1 MTTSLL
7 DHLRSSLLVAD
18 GASGTMLYAR
28 GVPIEVCFDEINQS
42 RPDLIRR
49 IHEEYVD
56 AGAGLIEA
64 NTFGANALSLSKYNL
79 EDQAESLNARG
90 VEIARAAA
98 RSRAYVAG
106 AVGPAR
112 GLPHLEYTEVDYDRV
127 YREQISALAGGGADA
142 IILET
147 FLRLDEL
154 TGALAVCRDV
164 CDLPVICQLA
174 VDQSGQTDDG
184 YGVANAFDQLR
195 AAGADVVGVNCRS
208 GPKGLLD
215 ALAPVP
221 LEDGII
227 LSAFPNAGSP
237 VYVDGRFI
245 YEATPEYFATSAL
258 RLRDQGVRL
267 IGGGCG
273 TMPDH
278 VRAMAQALE
287 GREIVT
293 RKKVVPVAVRAP
305 ASKASTASTAPS
317 GHPARPARPGRPG
330 HPGRPGRPGRSALP
344 GRPPGKPPA
353 AEPSIVHLVRKR
365 VTVIVELDPP
375 RDLDHEPI
383 VRGARALKA
392 AGADALTMADNSL
405 AVTRISN
412 MAVGQIVKEEAG
424 IRPLL
429 HITCRDRNLASLQSQ
444 VLGLHALGIDHV
456 LAVTGDPVKFG
467 DQPGASNV
475 YDVSS
480 FELIRLIKQMNE
492 GVGFSGRPLNGKTS
506 FTVAAAFDPN
516 GPNLDRRIRRL
527 ERKVEAG
534 ADLIMTQPL
543 FDRRQARA
551 LYEATRDA
559 GVPILPGVMPLVSEG
574 NTEFLHNE
582 VPGFVVTDDVR
593 ARMARTGRG
602 RKARREGIAIAREII
617 ESVLTYFNGL
627 YLITPFNRY
636 PMTVELT
643 EFALQGVER
652 TGSR

>member
-1 MTTSLL
+1 MRTSLL
-7 DHLRSSLLVAD
+7 DHLGSSMLVAD
-18 GASGTMLYAR
+18 GAIGTMLYAR
-28 GVPIEVCFDEINQS
+28 GVPLEVCFDEINQS
-42 RPDLIRR
+42 RPGLVRS

-56 AGAGLIEA
+56 AGAGLIET

-79 EDQAESLNARG
+79 EDQVETLNVRG
-90 VEIARAAA
+90 VEIAREAAGP
-98 RSRAYVAG
+98 RSYVAG

-112 GLPHLEYTEVDYDRV
+112 GLPHREYTEADGTRA
-127 YREQISALAGGGADA
+127 YREQVSALAAGEADA

-147 FLRLDEL
+147 FLQLEEIKR
-154 TGALAVCRDV
+154 ALAACREV
-164 CDLPVICQLA
+164 CDLPTICQLA
-174 VDQSGQTDDG
+174 VDEYGQTDDG
-184 YGVANAFDQLR
+184 FGVAEAFDQLR

-221 LEDGII
+221 LSEGLV

-237 VYVDGRFI
+237 IYVDGRFI

-258 RLRDQGVRL
+258 RLREQGVRL
-267 IGGGCG
+267 IGGCCG

-293 RKKVVPVAVRAP
+293 RKKVVPVEVRLPARQARAP
-305 ASKASTASTAPS
+305 RPD
-317 GHPARPARPGRPG
+317 HPARV
-330 HPGRPGRPGRSALP
+330 
-344 GRPPGKPPA
+344 PPA
-353 AEPSIVHLVRKR
+353 VEPAIVDLVRKR

-375 RDLDHEPI
+375 RDLDHGPI

-480 FELIRLIKQMNE
+480 FELIRLIKRMNE
-492 GVGFSGRPLNGKTS
+492 GVGFSGRPLNGRTG

-516 GPNLDRRIRRL
+516 GPNLERRIRRL

-534 ADLIMTQPL
+534 ADMIMTQPL
-543 FDRRQARA
+543 FDRRQAKA

-559 GVPILPGVMPLVSEG
+559 GVPILPGVMPLVSDG

-582 VPGFVVTDDVR
+582 VPGFVVPDEVR
-593 ARMARTGRG
+593 ARMARAGRG

-617 ESVLTYFNGL
+617 ESVLTHFNGL

-643 EFALQGVER
+643 EFALQATSREE
-652 TGSR
+652 TG

>member
-1 MTTSLL
+1 MNTSLL

-18 GASGTMLYAR
+18 GALGTMLHAR
-28 GVPIEVCFDEINQS
+28 GVPMDVCFDGINLR
-42 RPDLIRR
+42 RPDLIRQ

-56 AGAGLIEA
+56 AGARLIET
-64 NTFGANALSLSKYNL
+64 NTFGANALSLAKYNL
-79 EDQAESLNARG
+79 EDQVESLNARG
-90 VEIARAAA
+90 VEVARQAVGN
-98 RSRAYVAG
+98 RAYVAG

-112 GLPHLEYTEVDYDRV
+112 GLPHQEYTEADQVRV
-127 YREQISALAGGGADA
+127 HSEQIAALAGSGADA

-154 TGALAVCRDV
+154 KRALAACKEVCG
-164 CDLPVICQLA
+164 LPAICQLA
-174 VDQSGQTDDG
+174 VDQYGQTDDG
-184 YGVANAFDQLR
+184 AEVVEAFDQLR
-195 AAGADVVGVNCRS
+195 AVGADVVGVNCRS

-221 LEDGII
+221 LSEGLV

-245 YEATPEYFATSAL
+245 YEATPEYFAASAL
-258 RLRDQGVRL
+258 RLREQGVRL
-267 IGGGCG
+267 IGGCCG
-273 TMPDH
+273 TMPEH
-278 VRAMAQALE
+278 VQAISRALE
-287 GREIVT
+287 GQTIVT
-293 RKKVVPVAVRAP
+293 RKKVLPIEVRV
-305 ASKASTASTAPS
+305 
-317 GHPARPARPGRPG
+317 PARPARPDRPA
-330 HPGRPGRPGRSALP
+330 PA
-344 GRPPGKPPA
+344 PPA
-353 AEPSIVHLVRKR
+353 AEPSIVDLVRKR

-375 RDLDHEPI
+375 RDLDHGPI
-383 VRGARALKA
+383 VRGAKALKK
-392 AGADALTMADNSL
+392 AGTDALTMADNSL

-424 IRPLL
+424 VRPLL

-492 GVGFSGRPLNGKTS
+492 GVGFSGRTLNGRTA

-543 FDRRQARA
+543 FDPRQARA
-551 LYEATRDA
+551 LHAATRDA
-559 GVPILPGVMPLVSEG
+559 GVPIFPGVMPLVSEG

-582 VPGFVVTDDVR
+582 VPGFVVPDDVR
-593 ARMARTGRG
+593 ARMARAGRG
-602 RKARREGIAIAREII
+602 RKARRKGVAIARELI
-617 ESVLTYFNGL
+617 ESVLTHFNGL

-643 EFALQGVER
+643 EFALQATSREE
-652 TGSR
+652 TG

>member
-1 MTTSLL
+1 MNISLL
-7 DHLRSSLLVAD
+7 EHLGSSMLVAD
-18 GASGTMLYAR
+18 GAIGTMLYAR
-28 GVPIEVCFDEINQS
+28 GVPMEVCFDEINESQ
-42 RPDLIRR
+42 PDLIRK

-56 AGAGLIEA
+56 AGARLIET

-79 EDQAESLNARG
+79 EDQAESLNVRG
-90 VEIARAAA
+90 VEIAREAAG
-98 RSRAYVAG
+98 SRAYVAG

-112 GLPHLEYTEVDYDRV
+112 GLPHREYTEADYTRV
-127 YREQISALAGGGADA
+127 YREQVSALATGEADA

-147 FLRLDEL
+147 FLRLDDL
-154 TGALAVCRDV
+154 KRALAVCKEV
-164 CDLPVICQLA
+164 CGLPVICQLA
-174 VDQSGQTDDG
+174 VDQYGQTDDG
-184 YGVANAFDQLR
+184 FGVVEAFDQLR

-221 LEDGII
+221 LREGLV

-267 IGGGCG
+267 IGGCCG
-273 TMPDH
+273 TMPEH

-287 GREIVT
+287 DREIVT
-293 RKKVVPVAVRAP
+293 RKKVLPIEVRVPARA
-305 ASKASTASTAPS
+305 A
-317 GHPARPARPGRPG
+317 GPARPDPA
-330 HPGRPGRPGRSALP
+330 
-344 GRPPGKPPA
+344 PPA
-353 AEPSIVHLVRKR
+353 VEPSIVELVKER

-375 RDLDHEPI
+375 RDLDHELS
-383 VRGARALKA
+383 VRGASALKA

-480 FELIRLIKQMNE
+480 FELIRLIKRMNE
-492 GVGFSGRPLNGKTS
+492 GVSFSGRALNGRTA

-516 GPNLDRRIRRL
+516 GPNLERRVRRL

-534 ADLIMTQPL
+534 ADMIMTQPL
-543 FDRRQARA
+543 FDRRQAKQ

-559 GVPILPGVMPLVSEG
+559 GVPILPGVMPLVSDG

-582 VPGFVVTDDVR
+582 VPGFVVPDDVR
-593 ARMARTGRG
+593 ARMARAGRG
-602 RKARREGIAIAREII
+602 RKARREGVAIARELI
-617 ESVLTYFNGL
+617 ESVLTHFNGL

-643 EFALQGVER
+643 EFALQATARNTPG
-652 TGSR
+652 

>member
-1 MTTSLL
+1 MDTSLL
-7 DHLRSSLLVAD
+7 DHLHSSLLVAD

-28 GVPIEVCFDEINQS
+28 GVPMEVCFDEINRSQ
-42 RPDLIRR
+42 PDLIQR

-56 AGAGLIEA
+56 AGARLIET

-79 EDQAESLNARG
+79 EREAETLNARG
-90 VEIARAAA
+90 VEIARKAAG
-98 RSRAYVAG
+98 SRAYVAG

-112 GLPHLEYTEVDYDRV
+112 GLPDEEYTEEDYRRV
-127 YREQISALAGGGADA
+127 YRDQISAIAEGGADA
-142 IILET
+142 VILET

-154 TGALAVCRDV
+154 QGALAICRDV

-174 VDQSGQTDDG
+174 VDQYGQTDDG
-184 YGVANAFDQLR
+184 FGVVEAFDQLR

-221 LEDGII
+221 LADNLV

-267 IGGGCG
+267 IGGCCG
-273 TMPDH
+273 TMPEH
-278 VRAMAQALE
+278 VRAMAQALV
-287 GREIVT
+287 GREVVT
-293 RKKVVPVAVRAP
+293 RKKVVPVEVQASPRPVRPVRPVQAP
-305 ASKASTASTAPS
+305 PS
-317 GHPARPARPGRPG
+317 
-330 HPGRPGRPGRSALP
+330 
-344 GRPPGKPPA
+344 
-353 AEPSIVHLVRKR
+353 AEPTIVDLVRKR

-375 RDLDHEPI
+375 RDLDHAPI
-383 VRGARALKA
+383 VRGAKALKA

-480 FELIRLIKQMNE
+480 FELIRLIKRMNE
-492 GVGFSGRPLNGKTS
+492 GVGFSGRPLNGKTGFS
-506 FTVAAAFDPN
+506 VAAAFDPN
-516 GPNLDRRIRRL
+516 GPNLERRIRRL
-527 ERKVEAG
+527 ERKIEAG
-534 ADLIMTQPL
+534 ADMIMTQPL
-543 FDRRQARA
+543 FDRHQARA
-551 LYEATRDA
+551 LHEATRDT
-559 GVPILPGVMPLVSEG
+559 GVPILPGVMPLVSDG

-582 VPGFVVTDDVR
+582 VPGFVVPDEIR
-593 ARMARTGRG
+593 ARMARAGRG
-602 RKARREGIAIAREII
+602 RKARREGVAIAREII

-643 EFALQGVER
+643 KYALQTAPCINTR
-652 TGSR
+652 

>member
-1 MTTSLL
+1 MNTSLL

-18 GASGTMLYAR
+18 GAIGTMLYAR
-28 GVPIEVCFDEINQS
+28 GVPMEVCFDEINQS
-42 RPDLIRR
+42 RPDLIRT

-56 AGAGLIEA
+56 AGARLIET

-79 EDQAESLNARG
+79 EDQAETLNARG
-90 VEIARAAA
+90 VEAARAAA
-98 RSRAYVAG
+98 GSRAYVAG
-106 AVGPAR
+106 AVGTAR
-112 GLPHLEYTEVDYDRV
+112 GLPHREYTEADHTQV
-127 YREQISALAGGGADA
+127 YREQVSALATGGADA

-154 TGALAVCRDV
+154 KRALAVCKEV
-164 CDLPVICQLA
+164 CGLPTICQLA
-174 VDQSGQTDDG
+174 VDQYGQTDDG
-184 YGVANAFDQLR
+184 FGVAEAFDQLR

-221 LEDGII
+221 LTEGLV

-267 IGGGCG
+267 IGGCCG
-273 TMPDH
+273 TMPEH

-293 RKKVVPVAVRAP
+293 RKKVLPVEVH
-305 ASKASTASTAPS
+305 APS
-317 GHPARPARPGRPG
+317 RPVRPARPAR
-330 HPGRPGRPGRSALP
+330 
-344 GRPPGKPPA
+344 KPPA
-353 AEPSIVHLVRKR
+353 AEPTIVDLVRKR

-375 RDLDHEPI
+375 RDLDYELV

-412 MAVGQIVKEEAG
+412 MAVGQIVKDEAG

-480 FELIRLIKQMNE
+480 FELIRLIKRMNE
-492 GVGFSGRPLNGKTS
+492 GVGFSGRALNGRTA

-516 GPNLDRRIRRL
+516 GPNLERRIRRL

-534 ADLIMTQPL
+534 ADMIMTQPL
-543 FDRRQARA
+543 FDRRQARQ
-551 LYEATRDA
+551 LYEATRGT
-559 GVPILPGVMPLVSEG
+559 GVPILPGVMPLVSAG

-582 VPGFVVTDDVR
+582 VPGFVVPDDVR
-593 ARMARTGRG
+593 ARMARLDRG
-602 RKARREGIAIAREII
+602 RKARREGITIARELI
-617 ESVLTYFNGL
+617 ESVLTHFNGL

-643 EFALQGVER
+643 EFALQASPR
-652 TGSR
+652 KDI

>member
-1 MTTSLL
+1 MNTTLL
-7 DHLRSSLLVAD
+7 DHLRSSMLVAD

-28 GVPIEVCFDEINQS
+28 GVPMEVCFDEINLS
-42 RPDLIRR
+42 RPDLIRK

-56 AGAGLIEA
+56 AGARLIET

-79 EDQAESLNARG
+79 EDQAETMNARG
-90 VEIARAAA
+90 VEIARQAVGT
-98 RSRAYVAG
+98 RAYVAG

-112 GLPHLEYTEVDYDRV
+112 GLPHREYTEADHRRV
-127 YREQISALAGGGADA
+127 YTEQIAALAGGGADA

-154 TGALAVCRDV
+154 KRALAVCREV
-164 CDLPVICQLA
+164 CGLPAICQLA
-174 VDQSGQTDDG
+174 VDQYGQTDDG
-184 YGVANAFDQLR
+184 FGVAEAFDQLR

-221 LEDGII
+221 LSEGLV

-267 IGGGCG
+267 IGGCCG

-278 VRAMAQALE
+278 VRAMARALE

-293 RKKVVPVAVRAP
+293 RKKVVPVEVRVP
-305 ASKASTASTAPS
+305 ARPAHPAL
-317 GHPARPARPGRPG
+317 PARPARPA
-330 HPGRPGRPGRSALP
+330 RSAP
-344 GRPPGKPPA
+344 APPA
-353 AEPSIVHLVRKR
+353 ALPSIVDLVRER

-375 RDLDHEPI
+375 RDMDHGPI
-383 VRGARALKA
+383 VRGAKALRE

-429 HITCRDRNLASLQSQ
+429 HITCRDRNLASLQSH

-492 GVGFSGRPLNGKTS
+492 GVGFSGRTLNGRTA

-543 FDRRQARA
+543 FDRRQARQ
-551 LYEATRDA
+551 LYEATRDV
-559 GVPILPGVMPLVSEG
+559 GVPILPGVMPLVSDG

-582 VPGFVVTDDVR
+582 VPGFVVPDDVR
-593 ARMARTGRG
+593 ARMARAGRG
-602 RKARREGIAIAREII
+602 RKARREGVAIARELI
-617 ESVLTYFNGL
+617 ESVLTHFNGL

-643 EFALQGVER
+643 EFALQATSREE
-652 TGSR
+652 TG

>member
-1 MTTSLL
+1 MSTSLL

-18 GASGTMLYAR
+18 GAIGTMLYAR
-28 GVPIEVCFDEINQS
+28 GVPMDVCFDEINHS
-42 RPDLIRR
+42 RPDLIRK

-56 AGAGLIEA
+56 AGAGLIET

-90 VEIARAAA
+90 VEIARQAVGN
-98 RSRAYVAG
+98 RAYVAG

-112 GLPHLEYTEVDYDRV
+112 GLPHREYTEDDRRQV
-127 YREQISALAGGGADA
+127 YTEQIAALAGGGADA

-147 FLRLDEL
+147 FLRLDDL
-154 TGALAVCRDV
+154 KAALAVCRET
-164 CDLPVICQLA
+164 CGLPTICQLA
-174 VDQSGQTDDG
+174 VDQYGQSDDG
-184 YGVANAFDQLR
+184 FEVVEAFDQLR

-221 LEDGII
+221 LTEGLV

-267 IGGGCG
+267 IGGCCG
-273 TMPDH
+273 TMPEH
-278 VRAMAQALE
+278 VQAMSRALE
-287 GREIVT
+287 GREIIT
-293 RKKVVPVAVRAP
+293 RKKVQPIDVRVPARPVR
-305 ASKASTASTAPS
+305 
-317 GHPARPARPGRPG
+317 PARPAP
-330 HPGRPGRPGRSALP
+330 A
-344 GRPPGKPPA
+344 PPA
-353 AEPSIVHLVRKR
+353 VEPSIVDLVKER

-375 RDLDHEPI
+375 RDLDHGPT
-383 VRGARALKA
+383 VRGAKALKK

-412 MAVGQIVKEEAG
+412 MAVGQIVKAEAG

-492 GVGFSGRPLNGKTS
+492 GVGFSGRTLNGRTA

-516 GPNLDRRIRRL
+516 GPNLDRRIKRL

-534 ADLIMTQPL
+534 ADMIMTQPL
-543 FDRRQARA
+543 FDHRQAKQ
-551 LYEATRDA
+551 LYEATQDA
-559 GVPILPGVMPLVSEG
+559 GVPIFPGVMPLVSDG

-582 VPGFVVTDDVR
+582 VPGFVVPDDVR
-593 ARMARTGRG
+593 ARMARAGRG
-602 RKARREGIAIAREII
+602 RKARREGVTIARELI
-617 ESVLTYFNGL
+617 ESVLTHFNGL

-643 EFALQGVER
+643 EFALQATARKTPG
-652 TGSR
+652 

>member
-1 MTTSLL
+1 MNTSLL
-7 DHLRSSLLVAD
+7 DHLRSSMLVAD

-28 GVPIEVCFDEINQS
+28 GVPMEVCFDEINLS
-42 RPDLIRR
+42 RPDLIRK

-56 AGAGLIEA
+56 AGAGLIET

-79 EDQAESLNARG
+79 EDQAETLNARG
-90 VEIARAAA
+90 VEIAREAAG
-98 RSRAYVAG
+98 SRAFVAG

-112 GLPHLEYTEVDYDRV
+112 GLPHWDYTEADHRRV
-127 YREQISALAGGGADA
+127 HAEQIAALAGGGADA

-154 TGALAVCRDV
+154 KAALAVCQEI
-164 CDLPVICQLA
+164 CDLPTICQLA
-174 VDQSGQTDDG
+174 VDQYGQSDDG
-184 YGVANAFDQLR
+184 FEVVDAFDQLR

-215 ALAPVP
+215 ALSPVP
-221 LEDGII
+221 LSEGLV

-267 IGGGCG
+267 IGGCCG
-273 TMPDH
+273 TLPEH
-278 VRAMAQALE
+278 VQAMARALE

-293 RKKVVPVAVRAP
+293 RKKVLPVEVRVPAL
-305 ASKASTASTAPS
+305 
-317 GHPARPARPGRPG
+317 PARPDRAVP
-330 HPGRPGRPGRSALP
+330 A
-344 GRPPGKPPA
+344 PPA
-353 AEPSIVHLVRKR
+353 VEPSIVDLVKER

-375 RDLDHEPI
+375 RDLDHGPI
-383 VRGARALKA
+383 VRGAQALKK

-480 FELIRLIKQMNE
+480 FELIRLIKQMND
-492 GVGFSGRPLNGKTS
+492 GVGFSGRTLNGRTA

-534 ADLIMTQPL
+534 ADMIMTQPL
-543 FDRRQARA
+543 FDRRQAKQ

-559 GVPILPGVMPLVSEG
+559 GVPIFPGVMPLVSDG

-582 VPGFVVTDDVR
+582 VPGFVVPDDVR
-593 ARMARTGRG
+593 ARMARVGRG
-602 RKARREGIAIAREII
+602 RKARREGVAIARELI
-617 ESVLTYFNGL
+617 ESVLANFNGL

-643 EFALQGVER
+643 EFALQATTRKAPG
-652 TGSR
+652 

>member
-1 MTTSLL
+1 MNTSLL

-18 GASGTMLYAR
+18 GAIGTMLYAR
-28 GVPIEVCFDEINQS
+28 GVPMEVCFDEINLSQ
-42 RPDLIRR
+42 PDLIRK

-56 AGAGLIEA
+56 AGARLIET

-90 VEIARAAA
+90 VEIARQAVGN
-98 RSRAYVAG
+98 RAYVAG

-112 GLPHLEYTEVDYDRV
+112 GLPHREYTEDDHRRV
-127 YREQISALAGGGADA
+127 YTEQIAALAGGGADA

-147 FLRLDEL
+147 FLRLDDLKAAL
-154 TGALAVCRDV
+154 TVCREV
-164 CDLPVICQLA
+164 CGLPLICQLA
-174 VDQSGQTDDG
+174 VDQYGQTDDG
-184 YGVANAFDQLR
+184 FEVAEAFDQLR

-221 LEDGII
+221 LTEGLV

-267 IGGGCG
+267 IGGCCG
-273 TMPDH
+273 TMPEH
-278 VRAMAQALE
+278 VQAMSRALE

-293 RKKVVPVAVRAP
+293 RKKVPRVEVRVPAQPTRP
-305 ASKASTASTAPS
+305 AGT
-317 GHPARPARPGRPG
+317 ARPARPAP
-330 HPGRPGRPGRSALP
+330 A
-344 GRPPGKPPA
+344 PPPV
-353 AEPSIVHLVRKR
+353 EPSIVELVKER

-375 RDLDHEPI
+375 RDLDHGPI
-383 VRGARALKA
+383 VRGAKALKK

-492 GVGFSGRPLNGKTS
+492 GVGFSGRTLNGSTA

-516 GPNLDRRIRRL
+516 GPNLERRIRRL

-534 ADLIMTQPL
+534 ADMIMTQPL
-543 FDRRQARA
+543 FDHRQAKQ

-559 GVPILPGVMPLVSEG
+559 GVPILPGVMPLVSDG

-582 VPGFVVTDDVR
+582 VPGFVVPDDVR
-593 ARMARTGRG
+593 ARMARVGRG
-602 RKARREGIAIAREII
+602 RKARREGVAIARELI

-643 EFALQGVER
+643 EFALQAAARNTPG
-652 TGSR
+652 

>member
-1 MTTSLL
+1 MNISLL
-7 DHLRSSLLVAD
+7 EHLGSSMLVAD
-18 GASGTMLYAR
+18 GAIGTMLYAR
-28 GVPIEVCFDEINQS
+28 GVPMEVCFDEINESQ
-42 RPDLIRR
+42 PDLIRK

-56 AGAGLIEA
+56 AGARLIET

-79 EDQAESLNARG
+79 EEQAESLNVRG
-90 VEIARAAA
+90 VEIAREAAG
-98 RSRAYVAG
+98 SRAYVAG

-112 GLPHLEYTEVDYDRV
+112 GLPHREYTEADYTRV
-127 YREQISALAGGGADA
+127 YREQVSALATGEADA

-147 FLRLDEL
+147 FLRLDDL
-154 TGALAVCRDV
+154 KRALAVCKEV
-164 CDLPVICQLA
+164 CGLPVICQLA
-174 VDQSGQTDDG
+174 VDQYGQTDDG
-184 YGVANAFDQLR
+184 FGVVEAFDQLR

-221 LEDGII
+221 LTEGLV

-267 IGGGCG
+267 IGGCCG
-273 TMPDH
+273 TMPEH

-287 GREIVT
+287 DREIVT
-293 RKKVVPVAVRAP
+293 RKKVLPIEVRVPARA
-305 ASKASTASTAPS
+305 A
-317 GHPARPARPGRPG
+317 GPARPARPDP
-330 HPGRPGRPGRSALP
+330 A
-344 GRPPGKPPA
+344 PPA
-353 AEPSIVHLVRKR
+353 VEPSIVELVRKR

-375 RDLDHEPI
+375 RDLDHELT
-383 VRGARALKA
+383 VRGASALKA

-480 FELIRLIKQMNE
+480 FELIRLIKRMNE
-492 GVGFSGRPLNGKTS
+492 GVSFSGRTLNGRTA

-516 GPNLDRRIRRL
+516 GPNLERRVRRL

-534 ADLIMTQPL
+534 ADMIMTQPL
-543 FDRRQARA
+543 FDRRQAKQ

-559 GVPILPGVMPLVSEG
+559 GVPILPGVMPLVSDG

-582 VPGFVVTDDVR
+582 VPGFVVPDDVR
-593 ARMARTGRG
+593 ARMARAGRG
-602 RKARREGIAIAREII
+602 RKARREGVAIARELI
-617 ESVLTYFNGL
+617 ESVLTHFNGL

-643 EFALQGVER
+643 EFALQATARNTPG
-652 TGSR
+652 

>member
-1 MTTSLL
+1 MPSSLL
-7 DHLRSSLLVAD
+7 DHLHSSLLVAD
-18 GASGTMLYAR
+18 GAIGTMLYAR
-28 GVPIEVCFDEINQS
+28 GVPMEVCFDEINLS
-42 RPDLIRR
+42 RSDLVRKV
-49 IHEEYVD
+49 HEEYVE
-56 AGAGLIEA
+56 AGAALIET
-64 NTFGANALSLSKYNL
+64 NTFGANALSLTKYNL
-79 EDQAESLNARG
+79 EAQAESINARG
-90 VEIARAAA
+90 VELARQAAG
-98 RSRAYVAG
+98 SRAFVAG

-112 GLPHLEYTEVDYDRV
+112 GVPHQEYTEDDFVRAH
-127 YREQISALAGGGADA
+127 REQVSALATGGADA

-154 TGALAVCRDV
+154 KSALATCREV

-174 VDQSGQTDDG
+174 VDQYGQTDDG
-184 YGVANAFDQLR
+184 FGVVDAFDQIR
-195 AAGADVVGVNCRS
+195 TAGADVVGVNCRS

-215 ALAPVP
+215 ALSPVP
-221 LEDGII
+221 LTEGLL

-267 IGGGCG
+267 IGGCCG
-273 TMPDH
+273 TLPDH
-278 VRAMAQALE
+278 VRAMAKALE
-287 GREIVT
+287 GLEVVT
-293 RKKVVPVAVRAP
+293 VKKVVPVEVRA
-305 ASKASTASTAPS
+305 
-317 GHPARPARPGRPG
+317 PARPARTV
-330 HPGRPGRPGRSALP
+330 RSAHPTAL
-344 GRPPGKPPA
+344 PPA
-353 AEPSIVHLVRKR
+353 AEPSIVDLVRKR

-375 RDLDHEPI
+375 RDLDHEPT

-412 MAVGQIVKEEAG
+412 MAVGRIVKEEAG
-424 IRPLL
+424 IRPFL
-429 HITCRDRNLASLQSQ
+429 HITCRDRNLASLQSH

-492 GVGFSGRPLNGKTS
+492 GVGFSGRPLDGKTA

-527 ERKVEAG
+527 ERKIEAG

-543 FDRRQARA
+543 FDRKQARA

-559 GVPILPGVMPLVSEG
+559 GVPILPGVMPLVSDG

-582 VPGFVVTDDVR
+582 VPGFVVPDEVR
-593 ARMARTGRG
+593 ARMARAGRG
-602 RKARREGIAIAREII
+602 RKARREGTAIAREII

-643 EFALQGVER
+643 KFALQSGPRVETPR
-652 TGSR
+652 P

>member
-1 MTTSLL
+1 M
-7 DHLRSSLLVAD
+7 LVAD
-18 GASGTMLYAR
+18 GAIGTMLYAR
-28 GVPIEVCFDEINQS
+28 GVPLEVCFDEINQS
-42 RPDLIRR
+42 RPDLVRS

-56 AGAGLIEA
+56 AGAGLIET

-79 EDQAESLNARG
+79 EDQAETLNARG

-98 RSRAYVAG
+98 GSRAYVAG

-112 GLPHLEYTEVDYDRV
+112 GLPHREYTEADCVRA
-127 YREQISALAGGGADA
+127 YREQVSALAAGGADA
-142 IILET
+142 VILET
-147 FLRLDEL
+147 FLRLEEL
-154 TGALAVCRDV
+154 KRALAACREV
-164 CDLPVICQLA
+164 CDLPAICQLA
-174 VDQSGQTDDG
+174 VDEYGQTDDG
-184 YGVANAFDQLR
+184 FGVAEAFDQLR

-221 LEDGII
+221 LSEGLV

-237 VYVDGRFI
+237 IYVDGRFI

-258 RLRDQGVRL
+258 RLREQGVRL
-267 IGGGCG
+267 IGGCCG

-278 VRAMAQALE
+278 VRAMARALE

-293 RKKVVPVAVRAP
+293 RKKVVPVEVRLP
-305 ASKASTASTAPS
+305 DRKADAT
-317 GHPARPARPGRPG
+317 RPGRPA
-330 HPGRPGRPGRSALP
+330 RV
-344 GRPPGKPPA
+344 PPA
-353 AEPSIVHLVRKR
+353 AEPTIVELVRER

-375 RDLDHEPI
+375 RDLDHGPI

-392 AGADALTMADNSL
+392 VGADALTMADNSL

-429 HITCRDRNLASLQSQ
+429 HITCRDRNLASLQSR

-480 FELIRLIKQMNE
+480 FELIRLIKRMNE
-492 GVGFSGRPLNGKTS
+492 GMGFSGRPLNGKTG

-516 GPNLDRRIRRL
+516 GPSLERRIRRL

-534 ADLIMTQPL
+534 ADMIMTQPL
-543 FDRRQARA
+543 FDRRQAKA
-551 LYEATRDA
+551 LYEATRDV
-559 GVPILPGVMPLVSEG
+559 GVPIFPGVMPLVSEG

-582 VPGFVVTDDVR
+582 VPGFVVPDDVR
-593 ARMARTGRG
+593 ARMARAGRG

-617 ESVLTYFNGL
+617 ESVLTHFNGL

-643 EFALQGVER
+643 EFALQAASREE
-652 TGSR
+652 TG

>member
-1 MTTSLL
+1 
-7 DHLRSSLLVAD
+7 
-18 GASGTMLYAR
+18 MLYAR
-28 GVPIEVCFDEINQS
+28 GVPMEVSFDEINQS

-56 AGAGLIEA
+56 AGARLIET

-79 EDQAESLNARG
+79 ERQAESLNARG
-90 VEIARAAA
+90 VEIARKAAG
-98 RSRAYVAG
+98 SRAYVAG
-106 AVGPAR
+106 AVGPAS
-112 GLPHLEYTEVDYDRV
+112 GLPHQEFTEADHRRV
-127 YREQISALAGGGADA
+127 YREQISAIAEGGADA
-142 IILET
+142 VILET

-154 TGALAVCRDV
+154 QGALATCRDV

-174 VDQSGQTDDG
+174 VDQYGQTDDG
-184 YGVANAFDQLR
+184 IGVVEAFDQLR

-221 LEDGII
+221 LVENLV

-237 VYVDGRFI
+237 VYVDGRFF
-245 YEATPEYFATSAL
+245 YEATPEYFASSAL

-267 IGGGCG
+267 IGGCCG
-273 TMPDH
+273 TMPEH

-287 GREIVT
+287 GRGIVT
-293 RKKVVPVAVRAP
+293 RKKVAPVDVQSAP
-305 ASKASTASTAPS
+305 RT
-317 GHPARPARPGRPG
+317 ARPVQT
-330 HPGRPGRPGRSALP
+330 
-344 GRPPGKPPA
+344 PPA
-353 AEPSIVHLVRKR
+353 AEPTIVELVRKR

-375 RDLDHEPI
+375 RDLNHEPI
-383 VRGARALKA
+383 VRGARTLKA

-429 HITCRDRNLASLQSQ
+429 HITCRDRNLASLQSH

-480 FELIRLIKQMNE
+480 FELIRLIKRMNA
-492 GVGFSGRPLNGKTS
+492 GVGFSGRPLNGKTG
-506 FTVAAAFDPN
+506 FTVAAAFDHN

-527 ERKVEAG
+527 ERKIEAG
-534 ADLIMTQPL
+534 ADMIMTQPL
-543 FDRRQARA
+543 FDRHQARA
-551 LYEATRDA
+551 LHEATQHT
-559 GVPILPGVMPLVSEG
+559 GVPILPGVMPLVSDG

-582 VPGFVVTDDVR
+582 VPGFVVPDEVR
-593 ARMARTGRG
+593 ARMARAGRG

-643 EFALQGVER
+643 KFALQTTPR
-652 TGSR
+652 IDTQ

>member
-1 MTTSLL
+1 MNVSLL
-7 DHLRSSLLVAD
+7 DHLRSSMLVAD

-28 GVPIEVCFDEINQS
+28 GVPMEVCFDEINLS
-42 RPDLIRR
+42 RPDLIRK
-49 IHEEYVD
+49 IHEEYVE
-56 AGAGLIEA
+56 AGAGLIET

-79 EDQAESLNARG
+79 EDQAESLNAQG
-90 VEIARAAA
+90 VELAREAAG
-98 RSRAYVAG
+98 SRAYVAG

-112 GLPHLEYTEVDYDRV
+112 GLPHREYTEADHRRV
-127 YREQISALAGGGADA
+127 HAEQIAALAGGGADA

-154 TGALAVCRDV
+154 KAALAVCKEI
-164 CDLPVICQLA
+164 CDLPTICQLA
-174 VDQSGQTDDG
+174 VDQYGQSDDG
-184 YGVANAFDQLR
+184 FEVVEAFDQLR

-221 LEDGII
+221 LSEELVI
-227 LSAFPNAGSP
+227 SAFPNAGSP

-267 IGGGCG
+267 IGGCCG
-273 TMPDH
+273 TLPEH
-278 VRAMAQALE
+278 VRAMAQVLE

-293 RKKVVPVAVRAP
+293 RKKVLPVEVRV
-305 ASKASTASTAPS
+305 
-317 GHPARPARPGRPG
+317 PARPARLARPV
-330 HPGRPGRPGRSALP
+330 PA
-344 GRPPGKPPA
+344 PPA
-353 AEPSIVHLVRKR
+353 VVPSIVDLVKER

-375 RDLDHEPI
+375 RDLDHGPI
-383 VRGARALKA
+383 VRGAKALKK

-492 GVGFSGRPLNGKTS
+492 GLGFSGRTLNGRTA

-527 ERKVEAG
+527 ERKIEAG
-534 ADLIMTQPL
+534 ADMIMTQPL
-543 FDRRQARA
+543 FDRRQAKQ

-559 GVPILPGVMPLVSEG
+559 GVPILPGVMPLVSDG

-582 VPGFVVTDDVR
+582 VPGFVVPDDVR
-593 ARMARTGRG
+593 ARMARVDRG
-602 RKARREGIAIAREII
+602 REARREGVAIARELI
-617 ESVLTYFNGL
+617 ESVLSYFNGL

-643 EFALQGVER
+643 EFALQATTR
-652 TGSR
+652 KAPR

>member
-1 MTTSLL
+1 MRTSLL
-7 DHLRSSLLVAD
+7 DHLGSSMLVAD
-18 GASGTMLYAR
+18 GAIGTMLYAR
-28 GVPIEVCFDEINQS
+28 GVPLEVCFDEINQS
-42 RPDLIRR
+42 RPGLVRS
-49 IHEEYVD
+49 IHKEYVD
-56 AGAGLIEA
+56 AGAGLIET

-79 EDQAESLNARG
+79 EDQAETLNARG

-98 RSRAYVAG
+98 GSRAYVAG

-112 GLPHLEYTEVDYDRV
+112 GLPHREYTESDGTRA
-127 YREQISALAGGGADA
+127 YREQVSALAAGGADA
-142 IILET
+142 VILET
-147 FLRLDEL
+147 FLQLEEL
-154 TGALAVCRDV
+154 KRALAACREV
-164 CDLPVICQLA
+164 CDLPAICQLA
-174 VDQSGQTDDG
+174 VDEYGQTDDG
-184 YGVANAFDQLR
+184 FGVAEAFDQLR

-221 LEDGII
+221 LSEGLV

-237 VYVDGRFI
+237 IYVDGRFI

-258 RLRDQGVRL
+258 RLREQGVRL
-267 IGGGCG
+267 IGGCCG

-293 RKKVVPVAVRAP
+293 RKKVLPVEVRLP
-305 ASKASTASTAPS
+305 ARKADATRQD
-317 GHPARPARPGRPG
+317 RPARV
-330 HPGRPGRPGRSALP
+330 
-344 GRPPGKPPA
+344 PPA
-353 AEPSIVHLVRKR
+353 VEPAIVELVRER

-375 RDLDHEPI
+375 RDLDHGPI

-429 HITCRDRNLASLQSQ
+429 HLTCRDRNLASLQSQ

-480 FELIRLIKQMNE
+480 FELIRLIKRMNE
-492 GVGFSGRPLNGKTS
+492 GVGFSGRPLNGRTG

-516 GPNLDRRIRRL
+516 GPNLERRIRRL

-543 FDRRQARA
+543 FDRRQAKA
-551 LYEATRDA
+551 LYEATRDV
-559 GVPILPGVMPLVSEG
+559 GVPIFPGVMPLVSEG

-582 VPGFVVTDDVR
+582 VPGFVVPDDVR
-593 ARMARTGRG
+593 ARMARAGRG
-602 RKARREGIAIAREII
+602 RKARREGTAIAREII
-617 ESVLTYFNGL
+617 ETVLTYFNGL

-643 EFALQGVER
+643 EFALQAS
-652 TGSR
+652 SREEA

>member
-1 MTTSLL
+1 MDKSLL
-7 DHLRSSLLVAD
+7 DHLRSFLLVAD
-18 GASGTMLYAR
+18 GAIGTMLYAR
-28 GVPIEVCFDEINQS
+28 GVPLEVCFDETNLS
-42 RPDLIRR
+42 RPDLVRS

-56 AGAGLIEA
+56 AGAGLIET
-64 NTFGANALSLSKYNL
+64 NTFGANAVSLSKYNL
-79 EDQAESLNARG
+79 EDQAESMNARG
-90 VEIARAAA
+90 VEIAREAAG
-98 RSRAYVAG
+98 SRAYVAG
-106 AVGPAR
+106 AVGSAR
-112 GLPHLEYTEVDYDRV
+112 GLPQREYTEADRDRAH
-127 YREQISALAGGGADA
+127 REQAAALAGGGADA
-142 IILET
+142 VILET

-154 TGALAVCRDV
+154 KRALASCRAV
-164 CDLPVICQLA
+164 CDLPAICQIA
-174 VDQSGQTDDG
+174 VDEFGMTDDG
-184 YGVANAFDQLR
+184 FGVAEAFEQLR
-195 AAGADVVGVNCRS
+195 ASGADVVGVNCRS

-221 LEDGII
+221 LSEGLVI
-227 LSAFPNAGSP
+227 SAFPNAGSP

-267 IGGGCG
+267 IGGCCG

-278 VRAMAQALE
+278 VRAMAQALD
-287 GREIVT
+287 GLEIVT
-293 RKKVVPVAVRAP
+293 RKKVVPVEVRP
-305 ASKASTASTAPS
+305 
-317 GHPARPARPGRPG
+317 PARPV
-330 HPGRPGRPGRSALP
+330 
-344 GRPPGKPPA
+344 RPPRPA
-353 AEPSIVHLVRKR
+353 RAPRADRPAPVIPLVEPSIVEKVRER

-375 RDLDHEPI
+375 RDLDHTPI

-492 GVGFSGRPLNGKTS
+492 GVGFSGRPLNGKTG

-516 GPNLDRRIRRL
+516 GPNLERRIKRL

-543 FDRRQARA
+543 FDLRQAKA
-551 LYEATRDA
+551 LHAATRDV
-559 GVPILPGVMPLVSEG
+559 GVPIFPGVMPLVSEG

-582 VPGFVVTDDVR
+582 VPGFVVPDAVR
-593 ARMARTGRG
+593 ARMARAGRG

-617 ESVLTYFNGL
+617 ESVLPYFNGL

-643 EFALQGVER
+643 EFALQSVKR
-652 TGSR
+652 TESR

>member
-28 GVPIEVCFDEINQS
+28 GVPIEVCFDEINLS

-112 GLPHLEYTEVDYDRV
+112 GLPHLEYTEADYNRV
-127 YREQISALAGGGADA
+127 YREQISALARGGADA

-154 TGALAVCRDV
+154 TGALTVCRDV

-221 LEDGII
+221 LEDGLI

-267 IGGGCG
+267 IGGCCG

-293 RKKVVPVAVRAP
+293 QKKVVPVAVRAP
-305 ASKASTASTAPS
+305 ASTVRTDRSGRS
-317 GHPARPARPGRPG
+317 GHPVRPA
-330 HPGRPGRPGRSALP
+330 LP
-344 GRPPGKPPA
+344 DRPPGKPPA
-353 AEPSIVHLVRKR
+353 AEPSIVDLVRKR

-392 AGADALTMADNSL
+392 AGADSLTMADNSL

-492 GVGFSGRPLNGKTS
+492 GVGFSGRTLNGKTG

-593 ARMARTGRG
+593 ARMARAGRG
-602 RKARREGIAIAREII
+602 RKARREGIEIAREII

-652 TGSR
+652 TESR

>member
-1 MTTSLL
+1 MNISLL
-7 DHLRSSLLVAD
+7 EHLGSSMLVAD
-18 GASGTMLYAR
+18 GAIGTMLYAR
-28 GVPIEVCFDEINQS
+28 GVPMEVCFDEINESQ
-42 RPDLIRR
+42 PDLIRK

-56 AGAGLIEA
+56 AGARLIET

-79 EDQAESLNARG
+79 EEQAESLNVRG
-90 VEIARAAA
+90 VEIAREAAG
-98 RSRAYVAG
+98 SRAYVAG

-112 GLPHLEYTEVDYDRV
+112 GLPHREYTEADYTRV
-127 YREQISALAGGGADA
+127 YREQVSALATGEADA

-147 FLRLDEL
+147 FLRLDDL
-154 TGALAVCRDV
+154 KRALAVCKEV
-164 CDLPVICQLA
+164 CGLPVICQLA
-174 VDQSGQTDDG
+174 VDQYGQTDDG
-184 YGVANAFDQLR
+184 FGVVEAFDQLR

-221 LEDGII
+221 LREGLV

-267 IGGGCG
+267 IGGCCG
-273 TMPDH
+273 TMPEH

-287 GREIVT
+287 DREIIT
-293 RKKVVPVAVRAP
+293 RKKVLPIEVRVPARAAGP
-305 ASKASTASTAPS
+305 AL
-317 GHPARPARPGRPG
+317 PARPDPA
-330 HPGRPGRPGRSALP
+330 
-344 GRPPGKPPA
+344 PPA
-353 AEPSIVHLVRKR
+353 VEPSIVELVRKR

-375 RDLDHEPI
+375 RDLDHELT
-383 VRGARALKA
+383 VRGASALKA

-480 FELIRLIKQMNE
+480 FELIRLIKRMNE
-492 GVGFSGRPLNGKTS
+492 GVSFSGRTLNGRTA

-516 GPNLDRRIRRL
+516 GPNLERRVRRL

-534 ADLIMTQPL
+534 ADMIMTQPL
-543 FDRRQARA
+543 FDRRQAKQ

-559 GVPILPGVMPLVSEG
+559 GVPILPGVMPLVSDG

-582 VPGFVVTDDVR
+582 VPGFVVPDDVR
-593 ARMARTGRG
+593 ARMARAGRG
-602 RKARREGIAIAREII
+602 RKARREGVAIARELI
-617 ESVLTYFNGL
+617 ESVLTHFNGL

-643 EFALQGVER
+643 EFALQATARNTPG
-652 TGSR
+652 

>member
-1 MTTSLL
+1 MDTSLL
-7 DHLRSSLLVAD
+7 DHLHSSLLVAD

-28 GVPIEVCFDEINQS
+28 GVPMEVCFDEINRSQ
-42 RPDLIRR
+42 PDLIQR

-56 AGAGLIEA
+56 AGARLIET

-79 EDQAESLNARG
+79 EREAETLNARG
-90 VEIARAAA
+90 VEIARKAAG
-98 RSRAYVAG
+98 SQAYVAG

-112 GLPHLEYTEVDYDRV
+112 GLPQEEYTEEDYRRV
-127 YREQISALAGGGADA
+127 YKEQISAIAEGGADA
-142 IILET
+142 VILET

-154 TGALAVCRDV
+154 QGALAICRDV

-174 VDQSGQTDDG
+174 VDQYGQIDDG
-184 YGVANAFDQLR
+184 FGVVEAFDQLR

-221 LEDGII
+221 LADNLV

-267 IGGGCG
+267 IGGCCG
-273 TMPDH
+273 TMPEH

-287 GREIVT
+287 GREVVT
-293 RKKVVPVAVRAP
+293 RKKVVPVEVQASPRPVRP
-305 ASKASTASTAPS
+305 V
-317 GHPARPARPGRPG
+317 RPVQA
-330 HPGRPGRPGRSALP
+330 
-344 GRPPGKPPA
+344 PPA
-353 AEPSIVHLVRKR
+353 VEPTIIDLVRRR

-375 RDLDHEPI
+375 RDLDHAPI
-383 VRGARALKA
+383 VRGAKALKA

-492 GVGFSGRPLNGKTS
+492 GVGFSGRPLNGKTGFS
-506 FTVAAAFDPN
+506 VAAAFDPN
-516 GPNLDRRIRRL
+516 GPNLERRIRRL
-527 ERKVEAG
+527 ERKIEAG
-534 ADLIMTQPL
+534 ADMIMTQPL
-543 FDRRQARA
+543 FDRHQARA
-551 LYEATRDA
+551 LHEATRDT
-559 GVPILPGVMPLVSEG
+559 GVPILPGVMPLVSDG

-582 VPGFVVTDDVR
+582 VPGFVVPDEIR
-593 ARMARTGRG
+593 ARMARAGRG
-602 RKARREGIAIAREII
+602 RKARREGVAIAREII

-643 EFALQGVER
+643 KYALQTAPR
-652 TGSR
+652 IDSQ

>member
-18 GASGTMLYAR
+18 GAIGTMLYAR

-56 AGAGLIEA
+56 AGAGLIET
-64 NTFGANALSLSKYNL
+64 NTYGANALSLTKYNL

-90 VEIARAAA
+90 VEIARQAAG
-98 RSRAYVAG
+98 SRAYVAG

-112 GLPHLEYTEVDYDRV
+112 GLPHLEYTEADHDRV

-142 IILET
+142 ILLET
-147 FLRLDEL
+147 FLRLDEI
-154 TGALAVCRDV
+154 TRALAVSRDV

-184 YGVANAFDQLR
+184 CGVAKAFDQLR

-215 ALAPVP
+215 ALAQVP
-221 LEDGII
+221 LADGLI

-237 VYVDGRFI
+237 IYVDGRFI

-258 RLRDQGVRL
+258 RLREQGVRL
-267 IGGGCG
+267 FGGCCG

-287 GREIVT
+287 GLEIVT
-293 RKKVVPVAVRAP
+293 RKMAVPVTVQVP
-305 ASKASTASTAPS
+305 P
-317 GHPARPARPGRPG
+317 RPDLL
-330 HPGRPGRPGRSALP
+330 ALSP
-344 GRPPGKPPA
+344 RKPPA
-353 AEPSIVHLVRKR
+353 AEPAIVELVRKR

-375 RDLDHEPI
+375 RDLDHGPI

-392 AGADALTMADNSL
+392 AGADAITMADNSL

-412 MAVGQIVKEEAG
+412 MAMGQIVKEEAG

-444 VLGLHALGIDHV
+444 VLGLHVLGIDHV

-492 GVGFSGRPLNGKTS
+492 GVGFSGRPLNGRTG

-516 GPNLDRRIRRL
+516 GPNLERRIRRL

-534 ADLIMTQPL
+534 ADMIMTQPL
-543 FDRRQARA
+543 FDRRQAKA

-559 GVPILPGVMPLVSEG
+559 GVPVLPGVMPLVSDG

-582 VPGFVVTDDVR
+582 VPGFVVPDEVR
-593 ARMARTGRG
+593 ARMARVGRG
-602 RKARREGIAIAREII
+602 RRARREGIAIAREII
-617 ESVLTYFNGL
+617 ESVLTHFNGL

-643 EFALQGVER
+643 EFALRATSRGE
-652 TGSR
+652 TGQISLNRSK

>member
-1 MTTSLL
+1 
-7 DHLRSSLLVAD
+7 
-18 GASGTMLYAR
+18 MLYAR
-28 GVPIEVCFDEINQS
+28 GVPIEVCFDEINLS

-98 RSRAYVAG
+98 GSRAYVAG

-112 GLPHLEYTEVDYDRV
+112 GLPHLEYTEADYDRV
-127 YREQISALAGGGADA
+127 YREQISALAGGRADA

-221 LEDGII
+221 LEDGLI

-245 YEATPEYFATSAL
+245 YEATPEYFASSAL

-267 IGGGCG
+267 IGGCCG

-293 RKKVVPVAVRAP
+293 RKKVVPVEVRAQ
-305 ASKASTASTAPS
+305 ASKASTASKA
-317 GHPARPARPGRPG
+317 HPARPGSTARSDRPGRPA
-330 HPGRPGRPGRSALP
+330 R
-344 GRPPGKPPA
+344 KPPA
-353 AEPSIVHLVRKR
+353 AEPSIVDLVRKR

-480 FELIRLIKQMNE
+480 FELIRLIKQMNK
-492 GVGFSGRPLNGKTS
+492 GVGFSGRPLNGKTG

-543 FDRRQARA
+543 FDHRQAKE

-593 ARMARTGRG
+593 ARMARAGRG

-643 EFALQGVER
+643 EFALQAVE
-652 TGSR
+652 TSGSR